1 MLSDAKHLWMRS
13 FVGKGSQRF
22 LDFARNDGTSWR
34 FTETPYNVPMPESK
48 PLVAV
53 IMGSKSDWDTMRN
66 AVETLDELG
75 VLNEARVLSAHRT
88 PDATAEFAR
97 DAADRGLRVIIA
109 GAGGAAHLAGVIA
122 AHTWLPVLGVPIQSK
137 LQGLDSL
144 LSTAQM
150 PGGIPVGTLAIGEA
164 GAKNAALL
172 AAAILATSDDTIR
185 QKLEAFRRKQSE
197 AVLAAKLPT

>member
-1 MLSDAKHLWMRS
+1 MSSL
-13 FVGKGSQRF
+13 
-22 LDFARNDGTSWR
+22 ARTNQSL
-34 FTETPYNVPMPESK
+34 YNFRMPESK
-48 PLVAV
+48 PLVAI
-53 IMGSKSDWDTMRN
+53 IMGSKSDWETMRH
-66 AVETLDELG
+66 AVEMLDALG
-75 VLNEARVLSAHRT
+75 ISNEARVLSAHRT

-97 DAADRGLRVIIA
+97 TAADRGVRVIVA

-150 PGGIPVGTLAIGEA
+150 PGGIPVGTLAIGDA

-172 AAAILATSDDTIR
+172 AAAILATSDKALR
-185 QKLEAFRRKQSE
+185 AKLEAFRRTQSE
-197 AVLAAKLPT
+197 AVLAAKLPR